1 MFYLDLCVKRAGG
14 LNTCV
19 ITNLIW
25 RKERGKK
32 SSFFFLKRFFFV
44 VIYADTK
51 SVSTKQLKVDHK
63 D

>member
-1 MFYLDLCVKRAGG
+1 MFYLELCVKRAGG

-19 ITNLIW
+19 ITNLKW
-25 RKERGKK
+25 RKERKK
-32 SSFFFLKRFFFV
+32 IIFFFLKRFFFV